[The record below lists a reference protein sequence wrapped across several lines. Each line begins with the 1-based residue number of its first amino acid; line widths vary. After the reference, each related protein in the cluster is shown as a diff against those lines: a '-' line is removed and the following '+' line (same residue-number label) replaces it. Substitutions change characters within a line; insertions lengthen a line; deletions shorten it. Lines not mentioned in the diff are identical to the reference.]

1 MTKENVTPAVE
12 IPPGGEGTHQPEAI
26 AYDDWKSI
34 KIDKLAASLAKAQS
48 ELKGAQSR
56 SKNPFFNSN
65 YADLHTVIQ
74 SSLPFLTKY
83 GLSIV
88 QGNRYCT
95 TSNGFYVTTTL
106 LHESGQWIKTEIRMP
121 VGGRKDA
128 HAVGA
133 ACTYG
138 RRYGLSAMTGV
149 AQYDDDGV
157 ATTELAMRRNLKEV
171 VKNQIKSPK
180 LKTS

>member
-1 MTKENVTPAVE
+1 MTEDNKIVE
-12 IPPGGEGTHQPEAI
+12 PLPEAI
-26 AYDDWKSI
+26 VYNDSTDWKSVE
-34 KIDKLAASLAKAQS
+34 IDKLATSLSKAQS
-48 ELKGAQSR
+48 EIKGAESK

-74 SSLPFLTKY
+74 SALPALTKY
-83 GLSIV
+83 GLSVI

-95 TSNGFYVTTTL
+95 ESNGFYVTTTL
-106 LHESGQWIKTEIRMP
+106 LHKSGQWIKSEIRMP

-157 ATTELAMRRNLKEV
+157 ATTELAMRRNLKDV
-171 VKNQIKSPK
+171 VKSQQKTPKSN
-180 LKTS
+180 